1 MWRDGSEHKETN
13 ITKKRKKIL
22 KYMRETVLGNP
33 RYTLIRER
41 EGKGERGEG
50 RERGRERLHFH
61 RFGQMCN
68 GMTPVL

>member
-33 RYTLIRER
+33 RYTLIGER
-41 EGKGERGEG
+41 EGKGERDCISIG
-50 RERGRERLHFH
+50 LDKCV
-61 RFGQMCN
+61 MA
-68 GMTPVL
+68 